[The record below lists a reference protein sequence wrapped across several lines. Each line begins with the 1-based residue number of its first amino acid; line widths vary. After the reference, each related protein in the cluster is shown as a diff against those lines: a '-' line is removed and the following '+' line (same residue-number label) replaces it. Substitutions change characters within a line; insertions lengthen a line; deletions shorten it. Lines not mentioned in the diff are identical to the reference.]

1 MEEEQGKEKKKIINR
16 TWDMEEEQ
24 GKEKKKIMN
33 RTWGRGTGERDKEG
47 YE

>member
-1 MEEEQGKEKKKIINR
+1 
-16 TWDMEEEQ
+16 MEEEQ